1 MHMNGLKRGALGL
14 MVCGVLVSVSGAAL
28 AQTDGQKSFEQM
40 KTLSG
45 EWQGKMTTKP
55 DAGMGKDVEGKVFA
69 VSMRTTSSGNAIV
82 HEVKAGGMKDDPVT
96 MLYVDD
102 GRLMLTHYCDAGNR
116 PRMVAKSSADG
127 KTVEFEFV
135 DMTGPTANGHMQRAM
150 FTFIDADHHSE
161 DWTYILPGDK
171 PVIAHF
177 ELARVK

>member
-1 MHMNGLKRGALGL
+1 MNGLRSKGL
-14 MVCGVLVSVSGAAL
+14 GVLVSGVLISACVAAV
-28 AQTDGQKSFEQM
+28 AQTDGQKSFDRM
-40 KTLSG
+40 TTLAG

-55 DAGMGKDVEGKVFA
+55 DAGMGKDVEGMVMR
-69 VSMRTTSSGNAIV
+69 VSLRTTSSGKAMM
-82 HEVKAGGMKDDPVT
+82 HEVTAGGMKDDPIT

-127 KTVEFEFV
+127 KTVEFDFL
-135 DMTGPTANGHMQRAM
+135 DMTGPAADGHMERAV
-150 FTFIDADHHSE
+150 FTFIDADHHTE

-177 ELARVK
+177 DLARVK